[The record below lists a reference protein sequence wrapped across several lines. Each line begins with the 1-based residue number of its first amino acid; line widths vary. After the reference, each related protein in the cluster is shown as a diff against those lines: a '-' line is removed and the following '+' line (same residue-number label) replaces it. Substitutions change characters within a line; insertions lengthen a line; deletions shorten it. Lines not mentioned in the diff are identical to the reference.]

1 MLNSICIY
9 ASQLASCINHNR
21 FKKPSDALETVWQRV
36 APASFRDALTRNGIK
51 TQEEAVRDI
60 MTSNQT
66 VRNLLVHAEDVV
78 TTSSVEVARGYE
90 EISTRLAEAE
100 LKWEERKLV
109 DDAMKKTLY
118 TSFGTRQESVAFQK
132 IDARIPCRL
141 DDTFYRSHVG
151 EIDGVHIFVG
161 GKVDAISKDG
171 STVIEIKNRINR
183 LFYKLPLYE
192 IIQVQTYL
200 HLLPTVKR
208 ARLVECLT
216 KEDGTVQMNMIP
228 IERDQDMWDTYI
240 VPKIRGFVKY
250 LLRLLDDPV
259 EQDAY
264 LQSRR
269 RAALVTT
276 AINQFSVSVN
286 DDSSNT
292 GSATQ
297 HPIDHR
303 ASNSQKDQDNAQATQ
318 PIAMSQNV
326 SQGLPFGLPQ
336 EI

>member
-36 APASFRDALTRNGIK
+36 APASFRDALARNGIK

-66 VRNLLVHAEDVV
+66 VRSLLVHAEDAL
-78 TTSSVEVARGYE
+78 TTSSSEVARGYE

-132 IDARIPCRL
+132 IHARIPCRL
-141 DDTFYRSHVG
+141 DDTFYRSLVG
-151 EIDGVHIFVG
+151 EINGVQIFVG
-161 GKVDAISKDG
+161 GKVDAISQDG
-171 STVIEIKNRINR
+171 CTVIEIKNRINR

-200 HLLPTVKR
+200 HLLPHVQSAK
-208 ARLVECLT
+208 LVECLT
-216 KEDGTVQMNMIP
+216 KDDGAVLMNTIP
-228 IERDQDMWDTYI
+228 IERDETMWETYI
-240 VPKIRGFVKY
+240 VPKLQGFVKY
-250 LLRLLDDPV
+250 LLQILDDPL
-259 EQDAY
+259 EQDTY

-269 RAALVTT
+269 RASLVTA
-276 AINQFSVSVN
+276 AINSFSIDKHSRPGPSHHPIN
-286 DDSSNT
+286 QGPSNGQDYQHDTDSSQPVPVPQYV
-292 GSATQ
+292 S
-297 HPIDHR
+297 HR
-303 ASNSQKDQDNAQATQ
+303 LSVA
-318 PIAMSQNV
+318 
-326 SQGLPFGLPQ
+326 LPQ